1 MVIYCAVRTGSSLR
15 FVEDAQRLNV
25 AITRARRSLWLLGC
39 ARALQE
45 SPLWAQLLRHASDT
59 GSLLR
64 H

>member
-1 MVIYCAVRTGSSLR
+1 
-15 FVEDAQRLNV
+15 VEDAQRLNV